1 MTTQRELLCPSWCSV
16 DHAAPDEIAYE
27 ATRQARSHAR
37 TVSGFWLHQL
47 RIGMSGRLVR
57 PAGELVEVAVE
68 QVEADGGERAPGTVN
83 VGLVGEES
91 IRLTSSEARSVAAML
106 LRAADLLEEL
116 T

>member
-1 MTTQRELLCPSWCSV
+1 MTTQRDLLCPGWCLV
-16 DHAAPDEIAYE
+16 DHEDPDEIEYTE
-27 ATRQARSHAR
+27 TRQVRAHAR
-37 TVSGFWLHQL
+37 TVSSFWLHQL

-57 PAGELVEVAVE
+57 PAGELVEVGVE

-106 LRAADLLEEL
+106 LRAADLLEDL
-116 T
+116 A